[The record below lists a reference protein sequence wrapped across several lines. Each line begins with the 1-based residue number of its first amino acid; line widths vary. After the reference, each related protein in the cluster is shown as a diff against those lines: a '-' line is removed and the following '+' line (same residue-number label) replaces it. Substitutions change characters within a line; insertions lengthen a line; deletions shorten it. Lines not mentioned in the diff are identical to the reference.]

1 MQDRITACAGECPF
15 PGGSVRTLSWISRVF
30 AAGAAVAAT
39 ALVVGGSYY
48 VGFIGEVQRGLNDPQ
63 SASAQAISRI
73 SAIEQALGYQGYLR
87 AYRGFRLTGDMTAR
101 QQLSQHS
108 MDAARKLDGLRG
120 LFAGSPAA
128 TLAIRDVEAVVEEFA
143 RIARS
148 APETPAA
155 ALRGSASMDAIDS
168 MPAVPQ
174 LESTYL
180 TLRSGLDRLRAQ
192 TSSYQMGSIAWA
204 LTWSQMLIICAF
216 AAIIC
221 GLVAAASL
229 LQIGITQPLK
239 SLAQSLRGAAEGRL
253 ASPIWGTERA
263 DEIGEMARA
272 SEQLRKSLTE
282 TEALQ
287 QLARDGHLSI
297 RIEGEASALLDR
309 TVGEVVANVQ
319 QAADALRQA
328 AGELHETQ
336 AAQRDVIGTQRA
348 AIGTFGEKLE
358 DMAAGFS
365 RAAQGA
371 VETAVSDLRSATF
384 RIVESAGTRDTELAA
399 VTSRLEERGR
409 EMSNA
414 FDGIR
419 ARTGTAID
427 GLTGA
432 ITAFGKAAEST
443 GTIQGALFASCD
455 RISSDAAATSDTI
468 RTLADRLG
476 EVITTAETRLNAPP
490 QAVPAAGHEQDD
502 MAAILRLFDDEET
515 GPSGETGATLRDRLV
530 DRIATALRDRLTPDE
545 ALRREVEAMR
555 SDIRELALRMTEE
568 RILMTAEMPASALA
582 AEAPILSASPQRTL
596 ADVPAHEILER
607 LRRLSDEM
615 SAPQASTP
623 EPANDSADDEATT
636 RPPSLTDNLKAFAR
650 SVKPLVSAPEPAS
663 DIRDMAGDFARHAE
677 AIALSAREV
686 GHAAALRAELDAITS
701 GLRDLATSLE
711 APGAEPAEGLQETAI
726 DLAAR
731 AETLFSYLNQRQ
743 AAASHET
750 TVETAPEAGGD
761 ETITRATQDLMA
773 LARIIGSLEQRTAL
787 LSDAAVAANIARQ
800 TADADASQA
809 DGADGP
815 AAQETEQAISV
826 VYEAVERLNN
836 IAAALARAADAS
848 HQRRAASA

>member
-1 MQDRITACAGECPF
+1 MQVRITACAGECPF

-30 AAGAAVAAT
+30 AAGAAVAAM

-48 VGFIGEVQRGLNDPQ
+48 VGFVGEVQRGLNDPQ
-63 SASAQAISRI
+63 SASAQASARI
-73 SAIEQALGYQGYLR
+73 SAIEQTLGYQGYLG
-87 AYRGFRLTGDMTAR
+87 AYRSFRLTGDMTAR
-101 QQLSQHS
+101 QQLTQRS
-108 MDAARKLDGLRG
+108 MEAARTLDGLRG
-120 LFAGSPAA
+120 LFAASPAA
-128 TLAIRDVEAVVEEFA
+128 TLAIRDVEAVVGEFA

-148 APETPAA
+148 APETPTA

-174 LESTYL
+174 LEATYL
-180 TLRSGLDRLRAQ
+180 TLRSGLDRLRSQ
-192 TSSYQMGSIAWA
+192 TSSYQMGSIALA

-216 AAIIC
+216 AAIVC

-239 SLAQSLRGAAEGRL
+239 SLAHSLKGAADGRL

-287 QLARDGHLSI
+287 QLAQNGHLSI
-297 RIEGEASALLDR
+297 RIEGEASALLQR
-309 TVGEVVANVQ
+309 TVGEVVGNVQ
-319 QAADALRQA
+319 RAADTLRQA

-336 AAQRDVIGTQRA
+336 AAQRDVIGTQKA

-365 RAAQGA
+365 RAAQVA
-371 VETAVSDLRSATF
+371 VETAVSDLRAATG
-384 RIVESAGTRDTELAA
+384 RIVDSAATREAELTA

-409 EMSNA
+409 EMSDT
-414 FDGIR
+414 FVGIR
-419 ARTGTAID
+419 TRTGTAID

-432 ITAFGKAAEST
+432 ITAFSKAAEST
-443 GTIQGALFASCD
+443 STIQGALFASCD
-455 RISSDAAATSDTI
+455 RISSDAAATSDAI

-476 EVITTAETRLNAPP
+476 DVITTAETRLQAPP
-490 QAVPAAGHEQDD
+490 QAIPAAGREQDD
-502 MAAILRLFDDEET
+502 MAAILSLFDDQ
-515 GPSGETGATLRDRLV
+515 ETGANGAPGNTLRDHLV
-530 DRIATALRDRLTPDE
+530 DRIAMALRDRLTPDE
-545 ALRREVEAMR
+545 ALRRQVEAMR

-596 ADVPAHEILER
+596 ADVPADEILER

-615 SAPQASTP
+615 AAPHASTP
-623 EPANDSADDEATT
+623 EPASDEEPAA
-636 RPPSLTDNLKAFAR
+636 RPPSLTENLKAFAL
-650 SVKPLVSAPEPAS
+650 SVKPLASAPEPAT
-663 DIRDMAGDFARHAE
+663 DMRDMAQDFARHAE

-686 GHAAALRAELDAITS
+686 AHAAALRAELDAITS
-701 GLRDLATSLE
+701 GLRDLAANLE
-711 APGAEPAEGLQETAI
+711 APQATPAEGLQETAI

-731 AETLFSYLNQRQ
+731 AETLFSYLNQREVTPSQ
-743 AAASHET
+743 DLV
-750 TVETAPEAGGD
+750 VETAPEAGG
-761 ETITRATQDLMA
+761 TQAITRATQDLMA
-773 LARIIGSLEQRTAL
+773 LARIIGSLEQRTTL
-787 LSDAAVAANIARQ
+787 LSDAAVAANIARH
-800 TADADASQA
+800 TNGADASDA
-809 DGADGP
+809 DSADGP
-815 AAQETEQAISV
+815 AAQDTEQAIQV

-836 IAAALARAADAS
+836 IAAALARAANAS